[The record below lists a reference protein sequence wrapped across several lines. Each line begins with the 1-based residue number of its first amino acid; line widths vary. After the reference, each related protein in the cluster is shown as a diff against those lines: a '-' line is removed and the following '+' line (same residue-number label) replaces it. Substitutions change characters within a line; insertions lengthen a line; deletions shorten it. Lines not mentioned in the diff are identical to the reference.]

1 MKVRLG
7 VFIKNLT
14 VFFIP
19 KSNRKYFHTNSY
31 NFAMTVISQDDHL
44 TAGVWFA
51 FDMARYF
58 NNNITLFIDV

>member
-19 KSNRKYFHTNSY
+19 KSSRKYFHTNSY

-44 TAGVWFA
+44 TVG
-51 FDMARYF
+51 ARARC
-58 NNNITLFIDV
+58 